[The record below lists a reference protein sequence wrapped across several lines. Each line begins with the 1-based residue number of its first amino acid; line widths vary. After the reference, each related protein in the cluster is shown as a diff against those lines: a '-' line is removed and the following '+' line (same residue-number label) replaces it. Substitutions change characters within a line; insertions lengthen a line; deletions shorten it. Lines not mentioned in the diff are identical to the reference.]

1 LQVSGIP
8 CRAADLL
15 IQMFPHTSSITQ
27 LLCASINIFSNGPDR
42 FCL

>member
-1 LQVSGIP
+1 LQVSAIP
-8 CRAADLL
+8 CRTAGFL

-27 LLCASINIFSNGPDR
+27 LLCDPINIFSNGPDR